1 MSFNSRDLMIDV
13 LPRHRF
19 DEPARGLG
27 MCSQVTANP
36 GTDEDEDES
45 DGGKCTQVTAVTTND
60 PTAAARDGLDL
71 VLLQR
76 QMRAALAAGPAAG
89 G

>member
-19 DEPARGLG
+19 DDPVRDLA
-27 MCSQVTANP
+27 MCGQITAN
-36 GTDEDEDES
+36 DEEDDEA

-60 PTAAARDGLDL
+60 PTALTRDGLNL
-71 VLLQR
+71 ALLQQ
-76 QMRAALAAGPAAG
+76 QMRAAMSAPAAEA
-89 G
+89 